1 MGTMTTMFV
10 IIINIIFITIS
21 GTESHSQVP
30 GNRTSRQQIAMDG
43 GAADRNHRAEGQGEP
58 TSQGTTGGGGGDTM
72 GWGGGGGGG
81 EEGPSSAAPY

>member
-43 GAADRNHRAEGQGEP
+43 GAADRNHRAEGQG
-58 TSQGTTGGGGGDTM
+58 GTHITGNHRGGGGDTM

-81 EEGPSSAAPY
+81 GGA